1 MHFITGGYFNGK
13 SKWVKEHYQLLYR
26 NDYTWISAYKQ
37 DSLDLLFQTDGLYI
51 VEGIEIYLKEL
62 VEKGLSIELIR
73 EKVRSMIDIGLEWE
87 FENSKRKFIIMGTDI
102 SKGVVP
108 IDRKERQWRDIT
120 GWVYQD
126 IVSKSEEV
134 DVIWY
139 GITNKL
145 K

>member
-13 SKWVKEHYQLLYR
+13 SNWVIEHYQLLNR

-37 DSLDLLFQTDGLYI
+37 DSLDRLFQTDGLYI

-108 IDRKERQWRDIT
+108 IDKKERQWRDIT

-126 IVSKSEEV
+126 IVFKSEEV

>member
-13 SKWVKEHYQLLYR
+13 SKWVKEHYQLLNR

-87 FENSKRKFIIMGTDI
+87 FENSKRKFIIIGTDI

-108 IDRKERQWRDIT
+108 IDKKERQWRDIT